1 MSHKLLVVDD
11 EPFIV
16 ETFMR
21 YFQRQGY
28 TVTGLGSAEEAISLV
43 EKEKFDLIFLDNIL
57 PGMSGM
63 RAIQELARR
72 SNARVLM
79 MTGHFDQELKKDA
92 LLMGAV
98 DFLPKPLEFDRLE
111 CRVRELLGNAKS
123 RG

>member
-1 MSHKLLVVDD
+1 
-11 EPFIV
+11 
-16 ETFMR
+16 MR